1 MDAQRSS
8 LLFAQGNHFRDLKSQ
23 EKLLELCLETLD
35 VPSIFSVSNG
45 ILDSLSAG
53 RPTSLVV
60 DFSGRGTTIT
70 PVIGGYELKKST
82 IFTPVGGNMID
93 EKIAEFLLSSSH
105 LPINPLAALLGKK
118 ATSLPVLSLQQY
130 NPLSSSSS
138 SLSSFSTLSLPSPA
152 YPAHLRKSFLDCHYF
167 DLIKDIKQWMA
178 FIPHYRLASEF
189 RSDEGIV
196 RAGVSM
202 PPFYE
207 LPDGTQVPSSYR
219 LSVIPESLFFPE
231 KHFSMNSSSSTS
243 SVVLGG
249 GVGGGGVGTT
259 TIGSRST
266 ANPGDSSTS
275 SALADSLLGKRARE
289 LIENDRRE
297 NRPGSGSSSS
307 FSSSSSSLQ
316 EESIS
321 DLIYLAISRCDV
333 DVRRELLGNV
343 LVTGGSSL
351 LGGLTQR
358 LTRELTDIAPSH
370 LKVS

>member
-1 MDAQRSS
+1 MDTQRSS

-35 VPSIFSVSNG
+35 VPSVFSVSNG

-105 LPINPLAALLGKK
+105 LSINPLAALLGKK
-118 ATSLPVLSLQQY
+118 ATSLPPLSLQQY

-138 SLSSFSTLSLPSPA
+138 HSSLSLPSPA

-178 FIPHYRLASEF
+178 FIPHYRLAQEF

-231 KHFSMNSSSSTS
+231 KHFSMNSSTS
-243 SVVLGG
+243 SVV
-249 GVGGGGVGTT
+249 VGGGGITAT
-259 TIGSRST
+259 TIGSRSIS
-266 ANPGDSSTS
+266 NPGDSSTAAA
-275 SALADSLLGKRARE
+275 ALTDSLLGKRARE

-297 NRPGSGSSSS
+297 NRPGLSSA
-307 FSSSSSSLQ
+307 LQ
-316 EESIS
+316 DEPIS

-358 LTRELTDIAPSH
+358 LTRELSDIAPSH
-370 LKVS
+370 LKVSHCSSS